1 MRGGLGGGRVERAGG
16 ARGGLRAV
24 RGLCILGTHSIH
36 GVLEGL
42 GGNETGSWRLGDG
55 MDGMF
60 KWRIR
65 DG

>member
-1 MRGGLGGGRVERAGG
+1 VVGG

-24 RGLCILGTHSIH
+24 RGLCILRTHSVH

-42 GGNETGSWRLGDG
+42 GGNETGNWRLGDG
-55 MDGMF
+55 IDGMF